1 MKSFRLVSVFS
12 AFIVLCSGVALA
24 QQGSDVVNAQIK
36 PGWKTSAG
44 THMSALKLRL
54 APDWIT
60 YWRHPG
66 ESGIVPRLDWSGSR
80 NIAQARIV
88 WPEPRLHIKAG
99 FASVGYA
106 DQVTLPIEITP
117 VEAGQPV
124 ELAATLSL
132 GVCNDICIPVDLPFN
147 LSLSG
152 AGLHDA
158 AIATALEKRPRSARS
173 AGLRDVSCTIAPHK
187 RGVQLSAALSMPPS
201 GAREFVVIEAPG
213 LAARVLP
220 TERQGDKLIGHSLI
234 RSSGDMPAIDRSA
247 VRLSVVSER
256 GTVVHQGC
264 ALGN

>member
-1 MKSFRLVSVFS
+1 MKTLRLASLISIFLSLSSSVAS
-12 AFIVLCSGVALA
+12 AQHAA
-24 QQGSDVVNAQIK
+24 DVVDAKMK

-66 ESGIVPRLDWSGSR
+66 EAGVVPRLDWSGSR
-80 NIAQARIV
+80 NVAQARIL
-88 WPEPRLHIKAG
+88 WPEPQLHMKAG

-117 VEAGQPV
+117 IDTGLPV
-124 ELAATLSL
+124 ELDATLSL
-132 GVCNDICIPVDLPFN
+132 GVCNDICIPIDLPLN
-147 LSLSG
+147 LSLNG
-152 AGLHDA
+152 AGVHDA

-187 RGVQLSAALSMPPS
+187 RGVQLSAALRMPPS
-201 GAREFVVIEAPG
+201 GLREFVVIEAPG

-220 TERQGDKLIGHSLI
+220 TERQGDMLIGHSLI
-234 RSSGDMPAIDRSA
+234 RSTGGAPAIDRSA
-247 VRLSVVSER
+247 VRLSVVNEY

-264 ALGN
+264 VISD